1 MTSMRRHILLLLS
14 LLIFGTAAAS
24 ESDSIY
30 ATAMKMV
37 AAERETEAR
46 QLLSRC
52 LELEP
57 ADCAAR
63 RNVGHWI
70 DYLRNRML
78 DADTVYHPEFNFTP
92 LDRSILREYLALSD
106 RIDSDIA
113 AGRTAEAHSG
123 LQKLYRNMCDDPAV
137 TPSYRLDALLRLD
150 RLEQAAGLDR
160 TALPLLDSYVH
171 PGMGADE
178 LGLELAG
185 ALYGAYGT
193 AVFDH
198 MDAET
203 FGFIGQSAIVNFMFR
218 GDTDEAL
225 TWLNGFTNIFAEA
238 FGPNSYESL
247 PMLHSEYLIITA
259 AIPEHARRPLLED
272 NYARTDSVL
281 ANSTAGKTDTEK
293 ALVLAQTM
301 IQLADNRRDLDK
313 DEAAYGAA
321 MEKTM
326 KFARR
331 HRLDR
336 DDRMLLY
343 LAKYYEDTDP
353 EASRRY
359 AEEAYKTV
367 QRNKTAGERR
377 SDAAMYMCNL
387 ERRRGDFDSALRYR
401 LQSTDATDSHTVDS
415 LTLRFYIEAPLF
427 IDHYGDKGQKLDIIR
442 KGLEAAARI
451 GGESETYAH
460 MLASQVIALA
470 ECNLYSE
477 ARLALYRLNEVCG
490 RRGYNIYRFIDR
502 YAITATILNAL
513 GVEYDTMEIL
523 SADLPAIGEAF
534 GQYSR
539 EYRDALLS
547 LADEY
552 GRRHDYDR
560 CIATYRRGA
569 DIDRVISGVF
579 YDPRPHDIALLF
591 YEYEQ
596 NPSDSLTVSTRAR
609 FEELAA
615 EMSGETE
622 SINGRQNFLS
632 LCDYRILFALIQDDY
647 PAARAISE
655 EKLALLSENSSAYLN
670 TLEAIVQYSSYLNDH
685 DRTYSLMPRYI
696 AAFRQQTMPPLVLM
710 TDEERSSFWPVKSKD
725 IETRVLFPLFRGGGD
740 RFAGFA
746 YDNALLNKGLLLQS
760 ARVIDKA
767 LSNEPQ
773 LQAELASV
781 VAAQKNETD
790 PEVSRQLYIRE
801 KEILAGIASR
811 TEWGQFLNMSW
822 RDVAAALP
830 DTAIAIEFCAVNP
843 DEHAR
848 YGALVVANGEEP
860 QFIDLFRIKNFRNA
874 ADRYAFFTDS
884 IWAPVLSRFPNAT
897 EIYFSPVGELCR
909 QPVEAAPVPGD
920 TITPM
925 CERYAMHRLTSTR
938 ELAMK
943 PRGTLRS
950 KGVAMGGLKY
960 DMDADELTDDSRQY
974 APSDLKKRGA
984 VRDFYSTYGLE
995 YLPGTEREV
1004 SAVGRLAH
1012 DAKVDFSIITGTD
1025 GTEAR
1030 FKSLSGGPNNIIHIA
1045 THGFYWT
1052 EEEARYMPKFD
1063 YLFRDLHT
1071 PEDRSL
1077 ARSGLMLAGA
1087 NRAYKGMEIDEN
1099 AEDGILTAREIADLD
1114 LSAADFVILSACN
1127 TGLGDVSPEGVFGLQ
1142 RGFKKAGVNAMMLS
1156 LWKVADEATAMLM
1169 DRFYTAYFG
1178 GKSKTES
1185 LRTAQHALRT
1195 YTAPD
1200 GSHPYASP
1208 AFWAPFILLDAR

>member
-1 MTSMRRHILLLLS
+1 MRHILLLLS

-70 DYLRNRML
+70 DYLRNRAL

-123 LQKLYRNMCDDPAV
+123 LQQLYRNMCDDPKI

-150 RLEQAAGLDR
+150 VFERTNGLER
-160 TALPLLDSYVH
+160 TAVPLLDSYVR
-171 PGMGADE
+171 PDMDDSE

-198 MDAET
+198 IDAEI
-203 FGFIGQSAIVNFMFR
+203 FGNIGSGAIFSSLFR
-218 GDTDEAL
+218 GLIKESID
-225 TWLNGFTNIFAEA
+225 WLEGFTDIITKAY
-238 FGPNSYESL
+238 GPNSYESL
-247 PMLHSEYLIITA
+247 PMLQGEYLIIKL
-259 AIPEHARRPLLED
+259 AIPEQSREALLRD
-272 NYARTDSVL
+272 NFARTDSVL
-281 ANSTAGKTDTEK
+281 AGSISGNIDREK
-293 ALVLAQTM
+293 ALLLAQTM
-301 IQLADNRRDLDK
+301 IQLADNRHDLDK
-313 DEAAYGAA
+313 DDADYAEAMDKA
-321 MEKTM
+321 M
-326 KFARR
+326 KFARK
-331 HRLDR
+331 HHLDR

-353 EASRRY
+353 ETSRRY
-359 AEEAYKTV
+359 AEEAFKTV
-367 QRNKTAGERR
+367 LRNNIGGERR
-377 SDAAMYMCNL
+377 SEAAMRMCDFERHRGNFDKALQYM
-387 ERRRGDFDSALRYR
+387 
-401 LQSTDATDSHTVDS
+401 LQCSDANDSHTVDS
-415 LTLRFYIEAPLF
+415 ITMRFYIDTPLF
-427 IDHYGDKGQKLDIIR
+427 IDHYGDKGQKLNIIR
-442 KGLEAAARI
+442 KGLEASARI
-451 GGESETYAH
+451 DAESETHAH
-460 MLASQVIALA
+460 MLAWLA
-470 ECNLYSE
+470 ITLVEYNLNSE
-477 ARLALYRLNEVCG
+477 ARLALYRLNELCE

-502 YAITATILNAL
+502 YGMTTTILNAL
-513 GVEYDTMEIL
+513 GVEYDSKTML
-523 SADLPAIGEAF
+523 NADMPLVEDAF
-534 GQYSR
+534 GKYSS
-539 EYRDALLS
+539 EYSDALFN

-552 GRRHDYDR
+552 IRLEDYDR
-560 CIATYRRGA
+560 GLSTYRRCIE
-569 DIDRVISGVF
+569 IDSIVSGIF
-579 YDPRPHDIALLF
+579 YDPRVHEKNLIY
-591 YEYEQ
+591 YEYKR
-596 NPSDSLTVSTRAR
+596 NPSDSLAESARTRL
-609 FEELAA
+609 EELAA
-615 EMSGETE
+615 EMKDETE
-622 SINGRQNFLS
+622 SIKGRQSFLS
-632 LCDYRILFALIQDDY
+632 LCEYRILFALIQDDY
-647 PAARAISE
+647 HAARSISE

-685 DRTYSLMPRYI
+685 DHTYSLMPRYI

-710 TDEERSSFWPVKSKD
+710 TDEERTSFWPQRSKE
-725 IETRVLFPLFRGGGD
+725 IGQRVLFPLFLGGGD

-767 LSNEPQ
+767 LANEPQ
-773 LQAELASV
+773 LQAELTSV

-790 PEVSRQLYIRE
+790 PETSRQLYIRE

-848 YGALVVANGEEP
+848 YGALVVASGEEP

-884 IWAPVLSRFPNAT
+884 IWAPVLSRFPTAT

-938 ELAMK
+938 ELALK
-943 PRGTLRS
+943 PRGALRS

-960 DMDADELTDDSRQY
+960 DMDADELTDDSRHY

-1030 FKSLSGGPNNIIHIA
+1030 FKSLSGDNNNIIHIA

-1156 LWKVADEATAMLM
+1156 LWKVADGATAMLM

>member
-1 MTSMRRHILLLLS
+1 MTSMRHILLLLS

-37 AAERETEAR
+37 AAERNVEAR

-57 ADCAAR
+57 ADCAAH

-70 DYLRNRML
+70 DYLRNRAL

-123 LQKLYRNMCDDPAV
+123 LQKLYRSMCDDPKI

-150 RLEQAAGLDR
+150 VFERTNGLER
-160 TALPLLDSYVH
+160 TAVPLLDSYVR
-171 PGMGADE
+171 PDMDDSE

-198 MDAET
+198 IDAEN
-203 FGFIGQSAIVNFMFR
+203 FGNIGSGAIFSSLFR
-218 GDTDEAL
+218 GLIKESID
-225 TWLNGFTNIFAEA
+225 WLEGFTDIITKAY
-238 FGPNSYESL
+238 GPNSYESL
-247 PMLHSEYLIITA
+247 PMLQGEYLIIKL
-259 AIPEHARRPLLED
+259 AIPEQSREALLRD
-272 NYARTDSVL
+272 NFARTDSVL
-281 ANSTAGKTDTEK
+281 AGSISGNIDREK
-293 ALVLAQTM
+293 ALLLAQTM
-301 IQLADNRRDLDK
+301 IQLADNRHDLDK
-313 DEAAYGAA
+313 DDADYAEAMDKA
-321 MEKTM
+321 M
-326 KFARR
+326 KFARK
-331 HRLDR
+331 HHLDR

-343 LAKYYEDTDP
+343 LSNYYEHSD
-353 EASRRY
+353 EQKSRRY
-359 AEEAYKTV
+359 AEDAFRTV
-367 QRNKTAGERR
+367 LRNKTGGDRR
-377 SDAAMYMCNL
+377 RDAAMRMCDL
-387 ERRRGDFDSALRYR
+387 ERRRGSYDSALSYR
-401 LQSTDATDSHTVDS
+401 LQTTDATDRHTVDS
-415 LTLRFYIEAPLF
+415 LTLRFYSETAMTLALN
-427 IDHYGDKGQKLDIIR
+427 DDKGLKLELAR
-442 KGLEAAARI
+442 KGLEAARQI
-451 GGESETYAH
+451 DPESEATAH
-460 MLASQVIALA
+460 KLSSVIN
-470 ECNLYSE
+470 NLIENNLHSE
-477 ARLALYRLNEVCG
+477 ARLGLYRLGELCE
-490 RRGYNIYRFIDR
+490 RRSYNIYRFIDR
-502 YAITATILNAL
+502 YSTTASILSAL
-513 GVEYDTMEIL
+513 GVNFDGFDML
-523 SADLPAIGEAF
+523 KADMPAIEAAF
-534 GQYSR
+534 GKYSR
-539 EYRDALLS
+539 EYRDALFH
-547 LADEY
+547 LAGEY
-552 GRRHDYDR
+552 KTHKDYGKS
-560 CIATYRRGA
+560 IATYRRGA
-569 DIDRVISGVF
+569 DIDRLVSGVF
-579 YDPRPHDIALLF
+579 YDPRPHEITLMF
-591 YEYEQ
+591 YKYEQ
-596 NPSDSLTVSTRAR
+596 NPSDSLATASRAR
-609 FEELAA
+609 LEELAT
-615 EMSGETE
+615 EMKDETK
-622 SINGRQNFLS
+622 SIKGRQNFLS
-632 LCDYRILFALIQDDY
+632 LCEYRIFFALILDDY
-647 PAARAISE
+647 RAARNITS
-655 EKLALLSENSSAYLN
+655 EKLPLLSENSSAYLK
-670 TLEAIVQYSSYLNDH
+670 AIEDMVHYSSILGDYDKS
-685 DRTYSLMPRYI
+685 YAQMPEYI
-696 AAFRQQTMPPLVLM
+696 AAFREQTMPQLVLM
-710 TDEERSSFWPVKSKD
+710 TDEERTSFWPQKSKE
-725 IETRVLFPLFRGGGD
+725 IGQRVLFPLFLGGGD

-767 LSNEPQ
+767 LANEPQ
-773 LQAELASV
+773 LQAELTSV

-790 PEVSRQLYIRE
+790 PETSRQLYIRE

-860 QFIDLFRIKNFRNA
+860 QFIDLFRIKNFRKA
-874 ADRYAFFTDS
+874 GDRYAFFTDS

-909 QPVEAAPVPGD
+909 QPVEAASVPGD

-1030 FKSLSGGPNNIIHIA
+1030 FKSLSGDNNNIIHIA

-1169 DRFYTAYFG
+1169 DRFYTTYFG

>member
-1 MTSMRRHILLLLS
+1 MRLILVLLS
-14 LLIFGTAAAS
+14 LLISGTASAT

-37 AAERETEAR
+37 AAERDVEAR

-52 LELEP
+52 LELET

-70 DYLRNRML
+70 DYLRNRAL

-92 LDRSILREYLALSD
+92 LDRSILREYLALTD
-106 RIDSDIA
+106 RIDRDIA

-123 LQKLYRNMCDDPAV
+123 LQQLYRSLCADPAV
-137 TPSYRLDALLRLD
+137 TQPYRLDALLRLD
-150 RLEQAAGLDR
+150 NLEQTAGLER

-171 PGMGADE
+171 PGMSANE

-198 MDAET
+198 IDAKT
-203 FGFIGQSAIVNFMFR
+203 FGFIGQSAIVNFIFR
-218 GDTDEAL
+218 GCIDEAL
-225 TWLNGFTNIFAEA
+225 SWLNGFSNIFAET
-238 FGPNSYESL
+238 FGTNSYESL

-259 AIPEHARRPLLED
+259 AIPENARRPFLQD
-272 NYARTDSVL
+272 NYARTDSVI
-281 ANSTAGKTDTEK
+281 ANCSAGKIDTEK
-293 ALVLAQTM
+293 ALDLAQTM
-301 IQLADNRRDLDK
+301 IKLADNRHDLDK
-313 DEAAYGAA
+313 DNEAYSEA
-321 MEKTM
+321 MEKAM

-343 LAKYYEDTDP
+343 LANYYEDTDP

-359 AEEAYKTV
+359 AEEAYNTV
-367 QRNKTAGERR
+367 ERNKTGGERR
-377 SDAAMYMCNL
+377 RDAAMYMCNL
-387 ERRRGDFDSALRYR
+387 ERRRGDFDSALHYR
-401 LQSTDATDSHTVDS
+401 LQCSDATDSHTVDS

-442 KGLEAAARI
+442 KGLEAAARLD
-451 GGESETYAH
+451 GESETYAH

-477 ARLALYRLNEVCG
+477 ARLALYRLNELCG
-490 RRGYNIYRFIDR
+490 RRDYNIYRFIDR
-502 YAITATILNAL
+502 YTVTATILNAL

-534 GQYSR
+534 GEYSR
-539 EYRDALLS
+539 EYRDALFS

-552 GRRHDYDR
+552 GRRHDYDK
-560 CIATYRRGA
+560 CIATYRSGA

-579 YDPRPHDIALLF
+579 YDPRPHEIALLF

-596 NPSDSLTVSTRAR
+596 NPSDSLAVSTRAR
-609 FEELAA
+609 FEEFAA
-615 EMSGETE
+615 DMSDETE
-622 SINGRQNFLS
+622 SIKGRQNFLS

-647 PAARAISE
+647 HAARSISE
-655 EKLALLSENSSAYLN
+655 EKLALLSENSSAYLE
-670 TLEAIVQYSSYLNDH
+670 TIEDIVRYSSYLNDH
-685 DRTYSLMPRYI
+685 YYTYSLMPRYI
-696 AAFRQQTMPPLVLM
+696 AAFLQQTMPPLVLM

-767 LSNEPQ
+767 LANEPQ

-790 PEVSRQLYIRE
+790 PEANRQLYIRE

-830 DTAIAIEFCAVNP
+830 DTAIAIEFCTVNP
-843 DEHAR
+843 GEHAR

-860 QFIDLFRIKNFRNA
+860 QFIDLFRIRNFRRA
-874 ADRYAFFTDS
+874 DDRYRFFTDS
-884 IWAPVLSRFPNAT
+884 VWSPILARYPYAT
-897 EIYFSPVGELCR
+897 EIHFSPVGELCR

-920 TITPM
+920 TITAM
-925 CERYAMHRLTSTR
+925 FDRYTMHRLTSTR
-938 ELAMK
+938 ELALK
-943 PRGTLRS
+943 ARDAARA
-950 KGVAMGGLKY
+950 KGVAMGGLEY
-960 DMDADELTDDSRQY
+960 DMDVDALIDDTRHYAVGELRD
-974 APSDLKKRGA
+974 RGT
-984 VRDFYSTYGLE
+984 VRDFHSSFGLE
-995 YLPGTEREV
+995 YLPGTEQEV
-1004 SAVGRLAH
+1004 NAVRRLARK
-1012 DAKVDFSIITGTD
+1012 AKIDFSIYTGTD

-1030 FKSLSGGPNNIIHIA
+1030 FKSLSGGRNNIIHIA

-1087 NRAYKGMEIDEN
+1087 NRAYKGMEIAEN

-1169 DRFYTAYFG
+1169 DSFYTAYFS

-1208 AFWAPFILLDAR
+1208 DLWAPFILLDAR

>member
-1 MTSMRRHILLLLS
+1 MRHILLILS
-14 LLIFGTAAAS
+14 LIIFGTAAAA

-37 AAERETEAR
+37 AAERDAEAR

-52 LELEP
+52 LELET

-70 DYLRNRML
+70 DWLRNRSL

-92 LDRSILREYLALSD
+92 LDRSILREYLALTD

-113 AGRTAEAHSG
+113 AGRTAEAHTG
-123 LQKLYRNMCDDPAV
+123 LQQLYRSMCADPAV

-150 RLEQAAGLDR
+150 RFERANSLER
-160 TALPLLDSYVH
+160 TALPLLDSYVR
-171 PGMGADE
+171 PGMDSDE

-193 AVFDH
+193 AVFEH

-203 FGFIGQSAIVNFMFR
+203 FGAIGLSAITTFTFR
-218 GDTDEAL
+218 GRTKEAL
-225 TWLNGFTNIFAEA
+225 NWLNGFANIFAEA

-247 PMLHSEYLIITA
+247 PMLECELLIIYL
-259 AIPEHARRPLLED
+259 AIPEKAREPLLRD
-272 NYARTDSVL
+272 NFARTDSVL
-281 ANSTAGKTDTEK
+281 TNSTAGKIDTEK
-293 ALVLAQTM
+293 ALHLAQTM

-313 DEAAYGAA
+313 DETAYGMD
-321 MEKTM
+321 MEKAM
-326 KFARR
+326 KFVRR

-336 DDRMLLY
+336 DDRMLLF
-343 LAKYYEDTDP
+343 LSKHYENTDTSLCRHYAD
-353 EASRRY
+353 EAFK
-359 AEEAYKTV
+359 AV
-367 QRNKTAGERR
+367 CRNKISGERR
-377 SDAAMYMCNL
+377 LNAAMHMCNL
-387 ERRRGDFDSALRYR
+387 EREAGDYDSALRYR
-401 LQSTDATDSHTVDS
+401 LQCSDKTDSHIVDS
-415 LTLRFYIEAPLF
+415 LTMRFYTETVWVLE
-427 IDHYGDKGQKLDIIR
+427 HRGEKRQKLDIVR

-451 GGESETYAH
+451 DPESEDYVHQLA
-460 MLASQVIALA
+460 MLVTALA

-477 ARLALYRLNEVCG
+477 ARLALYRLDELC
-490 RRGYNIYRFIDR
+490 RRQGYNIYRYIDR
-502 YAITATILNAL
+502 YSTSMVILDAL
-513 GVEYDTMEIL
+513 DMEYNGFEMIM
-523 SADLPAIGEAF
+523 ADLPAIEDAF
-534 GQYSR
+534 GKYSR
-539 EYRDALLS
+539 EYRDAIFS

-552 GRRHDYDR
+552 IRRKNYDSG
-560 CIATYRRGA
+560 IATYRRGIE
-569 DIDRVISGVF
+569 IDSVISGVF
-579 YDPRPHDIALLF
+579 YDPRPHEITLLF
-591 YEYEQ
+591 YEYGK
-596 NPSDSLTVSTRAR
+596 NPSDSLAASTRTR
-609 FEELAA
+609 LEELAD
-615 EMSGETE
+615 EMKNETE
-622 SINGRQNFLS
+622 SIKGRKNFLS
-632 LCDYRILFALIQDDY
+632 LCEYRTYFALLQDDY
-647 PAARAISE
+647 HAARDISE
-655 EKLALLSENSSAYLN
+655 EKLLLLSDNSSAWLE

-685 DRTYSLMPRYI
+685 EHTYSLMPRYI
-696 AAFRQQTMPPLVLM
+696 AAFRQQTMPQLVLM
-710 TDEERSSFWPVKSKD
+710 TDEERSSFWPAKSKD

-760 ARVIDKA
+760 TRAIDKA
-767 LSNEPQ
+767 LENEPQ
-773 LQAELASV
+773 LHAELAAI

-790 PEVSRQLYIRE
+790 PETSRNLYIRE

-811 TEWGQFLNMSW
+811 TEWGRFLNMSW

-830 DTAIAIEFCAVNP
+830 DTAIAIEFCTVNS

-860 QFIDLFRIKNFRNA
+860 RFIDLFRIRNFRQA
-874 ADRYAFFTDS
+874 DDRYRFFTDS
-884 IWAPVLSRFPNAT
+884 VWNPILARYPFAT
-897 EIYFSPVGELCR
+897 EIHFSPIGELCR

-920 TITPM
+920 TVTPM
-925 CERYAMHRLTSTR
+925 CERYSMHRLTSTR
-938 ELAMK
+938 ELALEA
-943 PRGTLRS
+943 RGAIRAR
-950 KGVAMGGLKY
+950 GVAMGGLKY
-960 DMDADELTDDSRQY
+960 DMDADELIDDTRRY
-974 APSDLKKRGA
+974 AVHDLIKRGA
-984 VRDFYSTYGLE
+984 VRDFHSAYGLE
-995 YLPGTEREV
+995 YLPGTEQEV
-1004 SAVGRLAH
+1004 NALERLAR
-1012 DAKVDFSIITGTD
+1012 DAKVDFSIIKGAD

-1030 FKSLSGGPNNIIHIA
+1030 FKSLSGGNNNIIHIA

-1063 YLFRDLHT
+1063 YLFRNLHT

-1087 NRAYKGMEIDEN
+1087 NRAYKGMDIAEN

-1169 DRFYTAYFG
+1169 DRFYTAYFS

>member
-1 MTSMRRHILLLLS
+1 MTSMRNLLIILS
-14 LLIFGTAAAS
+14 LIIFGTASAS

-37 AAERETEAR
+37 AAERNVEAR

-57 ADCAAR
+57 ADCAAH

-70 DYLRNRML
+70 DYLRNRAL
-78 DADTVYHPEFNFTP
+78 DADSVYHPEFNFTP

-123 LQKLYRNMCDDPAV
+123 LQKLYRNMCDDPKI

-150 RLEQAAGLDR
+150 VFERTNGLER
-160 TALPLLDSYVH
+160 TAVPLLDSYVR
-171 PGMGADE
+171 PDMDDSE

-198 MDAET
+198 IDAEIFGNIGSGAI
-203 FGFIGQSAIVNFMFR
+203 FGFMMKGHI
-218 GDTDEAL
+218 DESL
-225 TWLNGFTNIFAEA
+225 TWLNGFKDIFDKA

-247 PMLHSEYLIITA
+247 PILHTEYLLITMFM
-259 AIPEHARRPLLED
+259 PENNRRRFLED
-272 NYARTDSVL
+272 HYARTDSVI
-281 ANSTAGKTDTEK
+281 ANSTAGKINTEK

-301 IQLADNRRDLDK
+301 IKLADNRRDLDN
-313 DEAAYGAA
+313 DDDAYGAA
-321 MEKTM
+321 MENAM
-326 KFARR
+326 KFVRK

-336 DDRMLLY
+336 DDRMLLH

-353 EASRRY
+353 EARRLY
-359 AEEAYKTV
+359 AEKACKAVEH
-367 QRNKTAGERR
+367 NKIGGERR
-377 SDAAMYMCNL
+377 REAAMYMSNL
-387 ERRRGDFDSALRYR
+387 ERRLGDFDSALRYR
-401 LQSTDATDSHTVDS
+401 LLTTDATDSHTVDS

-427 IDHYGDKGQKLDIIR
+427 ADQYGDKRLKLDIIR
-442 KGLEAAARI
+442 KGLDAAARI
-451 GGESETYAH
+451 CGESETHAH
-460 MLASQVIALA
+460 MLATLVNTLM

-477 ARLALYRLNEVCG
+477 ARLALYRLNELCD
-490 RRGYNIYRFIDR
+490 RRGYNIYRFTAR
-502 YAITATILNAL
+502 YAVTATILKTL
-513 GVEYDTMEIL
+513 GMEYDAMEII

-539 EYRDALLS
+539 EYRNALFT

-552 GRRHDYDR
+552 ARRHDYDR

-569 DIDRVISGVF
+569 DIDREISGVF
-579 YDPRPHDIALLF
+579 YDPRPHEIALLF

-596 NPSDSLTVSTRAR
+596 HPSDSLAASTRAR
-609 FEELAA
+609 LEELA
-615 EMSGETE
+615 SGMKDDTE
-622 SINGRQNFLS
+622 SIKGRHNFLS
-632 LCDYRILFALIQDDY
+632 LCEYRTYFALIQNDY
-647 PAARAISE
+647 RAAQHISE
-655 EKLALLSENSSAYLN
+655 EKLPLLPENSSAYLR
-670 TLEAIVQYSSYLNDH
+670 TLEAIVQSSSYLNDH
-685 DRTYSLMPRYI
+685 DRTYSLIPRYI
-696 AAFRQQTMPPLVLM
+696 ATFREQTMPPLVLM
-710 TDEERSSFWPVKSKD
+710 TDEERSSFWPEKSKD
-725 IETRVLFPLFRGGGD
+725 IEKQVLFPLFRGGGD

-767 LSNEPQ
+767 LANEPQ
-773 LQAELASV
+773 LQAELTSV

-790 PEVSRQLYIRE
+790 PETSRQLYIRE

-884 IWAPVLSRFPNAT
+884 IWAPVLSRFPTAT

-938 ELAMK
+938 ELALK
-943 PRGTLRS
+943 PRGALRS

-960 DMDADELTDDSRQY
+960 DMDADELTDDSRHY

-1004 SAVGRLAH
+1004 SDVGRLAH

-1030 FKSLSGGPNNIIHIA
+1030 FKSLSGDNNNIIHIA